1 MSLFVRRY
9 NWYIKRNGLK
19 HNDKNL
25 VNFRKASRKGSESE
39 KDEKIVSCYGC
50 GKVGHYNNECSELAK
65 DKGRSGTNRKSRGRK
80 AYIAFEEDE
89 VTYNTSNSENNE
101 EDDLCFMGHMNK
113 AKNEVTFSES
123 YYDYKPTDKDLQYS
137 IEEMHV
143 ESLNAFEKLIAQ
155 NKTILKL

>member
-1 MSLFVRRY
+1 
-9 NWYIKRNGLK
+9 
-19 HNDKNL
+19 
-25 VNFRKASRKGSESE
+25 
-39 KDEKIVSCYGC
+39 
-50 GKVGHYNNECSELAK
+50 
-65 DKGRSGTNRKSRGRK
+65 
-80 AYIAFEEDE
+80 
-89 VTYNTSNSENNE
+89 
-101 EDDLCFMGHMNK
+101 MGHMNK